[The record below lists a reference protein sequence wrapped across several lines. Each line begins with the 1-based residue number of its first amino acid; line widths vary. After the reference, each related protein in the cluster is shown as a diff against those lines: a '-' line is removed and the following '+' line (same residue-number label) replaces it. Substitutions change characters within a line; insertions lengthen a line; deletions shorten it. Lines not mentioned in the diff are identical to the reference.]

1 MINCNITMI
10 KLLTW
15 CSGMGSYLAC
25 KIYIFNIFVRIP
37 IYIYIC
43 SRQIFFSALHVVSHI
58 LHSTYRFRFFTE
70 LYYFTWSLLSVQNL
84 FSLPLLLSCVFFLN
98 SSLCFLLLLLS
109 LSAGLTLSRKMG
121 IWPVVGDQVAGL
133 SHLSCH
139 ACSLVVWGQSDL
151 LYTGSCK

>member
-58 LHSTYRFRFFTE
+58 PHSTYRFRFFTE

-84 FSLPLLLSCVFFLN
+84 FSLPLLLSCGFFLN
-98 SSLCFLLLLLS
+98 SSFPYASSYCFCLCQQDS
-109 LSAGLTLSRKMG
+109 HCQGRWESGQWWETK
-121 IWPVVGDQVAGL
+121 WPAWAIFPVMLAA
-133 SHLSCH
+133 S
-139 ACSLVVWGQSDL
+139 
-151 LYTGSCK
+151 